1 MSPEI
6 VEILLNGMSFEKFIG
21 FYLIGA
27 TGALMFFLS
36 SVYNAIKKDITTP
49 MNFSWKY
56 FMRGMIRI
64 ILALIS
70 LSFAI
75 VYFSDFSKHL
85 FNLSDGQ
92 IVELNGFSALL
103 MGVGIDDLW
112 KKLLSA
118 GASGAKAGEKMMN
131 KMK

>member
-1 MSPEI
+1 
-6 VEILLNGMSFEKFIG
+6 MSFEKFIG